1 LLQFLPYP
9 VHGHGNAAIIHPPGL
24 LPKFLYERVTVDP
37 ESISMI
43 AFLDQ
48 IQKVPQILL
57 LAKDGFF
64 PIAPGDDM
72 IPRPW
77 IFDSQWLSHQPW
89 LSEIEYEINHN
100 VK

>member
-1 LLQFLPYP
+1 MI
-9 VHGHGNAAIIHPPGL
+9 VHQG
-24 LPKFLYERVTVDP
+24 VTVDP
-37 ESISMI
+37 ESMSMD

-48 IQKVPQILL
+48 IQKVPPIPL

-64 PIAPGDDM
+64 LIAPGDDM

-77 IFDSQWLSHQPW
+77 IFDSQWPSHHPW